1 VSRFSGP
8 RFSLARPSD
17 EQTARFNFSLTAAY
31 PLDRN
36 ASPLQSFRTPF
47 LRQVRMT
54 MVQFWGGRVQLDSF
68 EIRRQLDNSLR
79 NSSGFRF
86 GSSASPGT
94 ALGSLYGFSLTLR
107 PRAGA
112 GTARSMEGCH
122 CFGWLLSPLT
132 K

>member
-1 VSRFSGP
+1 M
-8 RFSLARPSD
+8 
-17 EQTARFNFSLTAAY
+17 QRFNFSLTAAY
-31 PLDRN
+31 PLDHN
-36 ASPLQSFRTPF
+36 ASPLQTFHTPF

-54 MVQFWGGRVQLDSF
+54 VVQLWGVRLRLDTF
-68 EIRRQLDNSLR
+68 EIRRQMDNSLR

-107 PRAGA
+107 PGAGA
-112 GTARSMEGCH
+112 RTARSVEGCH
-122 CFGWLLSPLT
+122 CLGWLLSPLT